1 MKQVGELLVW
11 FLLGAILVNIVMHA
25 PQFTAASN
33 ATFGFVNGQF
43 AGLVSRK

>member
-1 MKQVGELLVW
+1 MNGLGELVVW
-11 FLLGAILVNIVMHA
+11 FLLGAIAVNAITHG

-33 ATFGFVNGQF
+33 ATFGFVNGQL